1 MAEQPPVQ
9 THIRK
14 IRIGTP
20 VKRVVGAGIQRLGD
34 LVVLFGEV
42 VEHHLA
48 VNVLAE
54 VVENQ
59 RPKQSRIGVVDT
71 VEERRVDGLKV
82 TERT

>member
-34 LVVLFGEV
+34 L
-42 VEHHLA
+42 A
-48 VNVLAE
+48 D
-54 VVENQ
+54 
-59 RPKQSRIGVVDT
+59 VD
-71 VEERRVDGLKV
+71 VSALQHGNIIQY
-82 TERT
+82 